1 MGYCEEKESFEEV
14 VQGGGKKFA
23 IAVCCCVERSGSEG
37 ETRMYVKA
45 RMAEGCEQALLTNHD
60 KSSTILEKLRHR
72 AEQVGFGCLV
82 CEIQV
87 HQGQIKQV
95 DITAIKERMRAD

>member
-1 MGYCEEKESFEEV
+1 MYIKAGMAENCEKALLPN
-14 VQGGGKKFA
+14 QD
-23 IAVCCCVERSGSEG
+23 RSG
-37 ETRMYVKA
+37 V
-45 RMAEGCEQALLTNHD
+45 
-60 KSSTILEKLRHR
+60 ILEKLRHR

>member
-1 MGYCEEKESFEEV
+1 VCYGI
-14 VQGGGKKFA
+14 GGS
-23 IAVCCCVERSGSEG
+23 RSEG
-37 ETRMYVKA
+37 DTRMYVKA
-45 RMAEGCEQALLTNHD
+45 RMAESSEQALLTNHD
-60 KSSTILEKLRHR
+60 KSGTILEKLRHR

>member
-1 MGYCEEKESFEEV
+1 MVSNATE
-14 VQGGGKKFA
+14 A
-23 IAVCCCVERSGSEG
+23 EG
-37 ETRMYVKA
+37 DTRMYVKA
-45 RMAEGCEQALLTNHD
+45 RIAESCDKTLLANEE
-60 KSSTILEKLRHR
+60 KSRTILEKLRHR
-72 AEQVGFGCLV
+72 AEQVGYGCLV

>member
-1 MGYCEEKESFEEV
+1 VALNATEAK
-14 VQGGGKKFA
+14 
-23 IAVCCCVERSGSEG
+23 G

-45 RMAEGCEQALLTNHD
+45 RIAENCEKPFLANEE
-60 KSSTILEKLRHR
+60 KSRTILEKLRHR
-72 AEQVGFGCLV
+72 AEQVGYGCLV

>member
-1 MGYCEEKESFEEV
+1 MCYGVESN
-14 VQGGGKKFA
+14 
-23 IAVCCCVERSGSEG
+23 RSEG

-45 RMAEGCEQALLTNHD
+45 RMAESSEQALLTNHD
-60 KSSTILEKLRHR
+60 KSGTILEKLRHR

>member
-1 MGYCEEKESFEEV
+1 
-14 VQGGGKKFA
+14 
-23 IAVCCCVERSGSEG
+23 
-37 ETRMYVKA
+37 MYVKA
-45 RMAEGCEQALLTNHD
+45 RMAESSEQALLANQD
-60 KSSTILEKLRHR
+60 KTSTILEKLRHR
-72 AEQVGFGCLV
+72 AEQVGFGSLV

>member
-1 MGYCEEKESFEEV
+1 
-14 VQGGGKKFA
+14 
-23 IAVCCCVERSGSEG
+23 
-37 ETRMYVKA
+37 MYVKA
-45 RMAEGCEQALLTNHD
+45 RIAENSEKPFLANEE
-60 KSSTILEKLRHR
+60 KSRTILEKLRHR
-72 AEQVGFGCLV
+72 AEQVGYGCLV